1 MTETLFSDSFP
12 TELGTL
18 SLIADAKGR
27 LRALGWK
34 EDHPRME
41 RFLANAN
48 VVERRDPSGLSAKLR
63 RYFDGQLDVL
73 DGIPVAFAGTPFQES
88 VWSTLQRIPLG
99 ETWSY
104 GRLAREI
111 GNPKAV
117 RAVGL
122 ANGRNPIAVVVP
134 CHRVIGADGS
144 LTGYGGGV
152 FRKRWLLEH
161 EGINGLRHQL

>member
-1 MTETLFSDSFP
+1 MTEALFSDSIP

-18 SLIADAKGR
+18 SLIADTQGR
-27 LRALGWK
+27 LRALGWT
-34 EDHPRME
+34 EEHARME
-41 RFLANAN
+41 HLLGTIR
-48 VVERRDPSGLSAKLR
+48 VVERRDPGGLSTRVR
-63 RYFDGQLDVL
+63 RYFDGQLDAL
-73 DGIPVAFAGTPFQES
+73 EGIPVVVRGTPFQES
-88 VWSTLQRIPLG
+88 VWSALRRIPMG

-111 GNPKAV
+111 GNPNAV

-122 ANGRNPIAVVVP
+122 ANGRNPVAVVVP

-144 LTGYGGGV
+144 LTGYGGGL

-161 EGINGLRHQL
+161 EGVTDLRD

>member
-1 MTETLFSDSFP
+1 MNETLLSDSIP

-18 SLIADAKGR
+18 LLIADAKGR
-27 LRALGWK
+27 LRALGWND
-34 EDHPRME
+34 DHPRMQ
-41 RFLANAN
+41 RFLATAL
-48 VVERRDPSGLSAKLR
+48 VIERRDPSGLSTRLR
-63 RYFDGQLDVL
+63 RYFDGHLDALEGV
-73 DGIPVAFAGTPFQES
+73 PVALAGTPFQKS
-88 VWSTLQRIPLG
+88 VWATLQRIPMG

-122 ANGRNPIAVVVP
+122 ANGRNPVAVVVP

-152 FRKRWLLEH
+152 YRKRWLLEH
-161 EGINGLRHQL
+161 EGITDLRD